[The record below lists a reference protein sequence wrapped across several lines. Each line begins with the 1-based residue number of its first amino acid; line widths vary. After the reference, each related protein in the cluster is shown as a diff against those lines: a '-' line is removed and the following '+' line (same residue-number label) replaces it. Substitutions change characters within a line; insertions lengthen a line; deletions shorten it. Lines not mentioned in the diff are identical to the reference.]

1 VPEPDRPDGGAV
13 ETELKLGARPGFE
26 LPDLTGVAPG
36 VTVVDLPTLDLDATY
51 VDTADLRLV
60 RRGASLRRRTGEGEP
75 RWTLKLPDT
84 GDGGAAL
91 SRRELDVRT
100 ADPEVPAA
108 IADLVTAWVR
118 SAPLAPVTV
127 IRTRRRRRAL
137 RGADDAPLAE
147 IDDDEVSVLDDGE
160 VAARFREV
168 EVELAPGASAD
179 LLTLVGDALG
189 AAGAGRPDRTSKVA
203 RALGPRA
210 MAPSEP
216 EVPALTD
223 ASTLAELVVAGIAA
237 PVRSLLDH
245 DPVIRLDDDVE
256 GVHKARVA
264 TRRLRSNLHTFA
276 SCVDARW
283 AGALRDD
290 LADLAGLLGA
300 VRDSDVLLA
309 NLWSDL
315 ATLDP
320 VDRPQ
325 GALLLSRLSEERA
338 GHLATLL
345 AELRS
350 PEYIALLDRL
360 VEAAAAPPL
369 DGRDGR
375 VDRRAVDV
383 VPELVAPR
391 WKRLRRAVSD
401 LGDDPT
407 DADLHRVRILAKRT
421 RYAADV
427 AVPVVGEPAA
437 RLTASLARLQDVL
450 GEVNDAAVAGE
461 WLRRVAPTVTHAEA
475 FAAGQLLTVR
485 RQRAARLRGGW
496 RSVWEDCARKGNVRW
511 LS

>member
-1 VPEPDRPDGGAV
+1 VPEPVRPAGGAV
-13 ETELKLGARPGFE
+13 ETELKLGAQPGFE

-36 VTVVDLPTLDLDATY
+36 VIVEELSTLDLDATY

-91 SRRELDVRT
+91 SRRELDVTT
-100 ADPEVPAA
+100 ADLEVPDQ

-127 IRTRRRRRAL
+127 IRTRRRRSAL
-137 RGADDAPLAE
+137 RGPDGSSLAE
-147 IDDDEVSVLDDGE
+147 IDDDEVSVVDDGH

-168 EVELAPGASAD
+168 EVELAHGASSD

-216 EVPALTD
+216 EVPALSEG
-223 ASTLAELVVAGIAA
+223 STLAELIVAGLAA

-245 DPVIRLDDDVE
+245 DPVIRLDDDIE

-264 TRRLRSNLHTFA
+264 TRRLRSNLRTFA
-276 SCVDARW
+276 PCVDAAW
-283 AGALRDD
+283 ASTLRADLTD
-290 LADLAGLLGA
+290 LAAVLGA
-300 VRDSDVLLA
+300 VRDADVLLA

-315 ATLDP
+315 ATLDT
-320 VDRPQ
+320 VDRAC
-325 GALLLSRLSEERA
+325 GALLLSRLSEERG
-338 GHLATLL
+338 GHLAVLL
-345 AELRS
+345 AAMRS
-350 PEYIALLDRL
+350 PQYVALLDGL
-360 VEAAAAPPL
+360 VDAAAAPSL
-369 DGRDGR
+369 RGR
-375 VDRRAVDV
+375 VDRRAIDE
-383 VPELVAPR
+383 VPRFVAPR
-391 WKRLRRAVSD
+391 WKRLRHAVRV

-407 DADLHRVRILAKRT
+407 DAELHQVRILAKRA

-437 RLTASLARLQDVL
+437 RLASSLARLQDVL
-450 GEVNDAAVAGE
+450 GEVNDAVVAAD
-461 WLRRVAPTVTHAEA
+461 WLRRVAPTVPHAEA
-475 FAAGQLLTVR
+475 FVAGQLLSVR
-485 RQRAARLRGGW
+485 RQRAARLRSGW
-496 RSVWEDCARKGNVRW
+496 RGVWEDCARKGNVRW